1 MAKIST
7 YGIDASPNL
16 GDKVIGT
23 DVHDSNIT
31 KNYTLGDIYDLFA
44 SQGGGGTGFVPYVG
58 ANNNVDLGT
67 YSLQSPLLITD
78 IISPISTT
86 LGTEY
91 LGNPAG
97 LLMDL
102 ANSGYIFGDTNIGF
116 YMNYTNGYTFTTYND
131 DPIGVLL
138 DFPNNLYIIGDG
150 AEINN
155 GTSLVV
161 SDGITQTINALH
173 QGVNKGLT
181 LNFTADEYQFGNFNG
196 DSIVVDN
203 QYNVIYT
210 QHNGDLIGLELY
222 FPNGEYILGDIN
234 SINNGTYLKV
244 DDTNERIEISKALY
258 TSASEGTVGQILVSQ
273 GAGVA
278 PQWQNHA
285 SVSSYYGSFYD
296 TTTQTVALGGI
307 AAMKYNTSVINT
319 NGVTITNNLSG
330 FPTRI
335 TMANAGVYNI
345 QFSAQLKRTSG
356 GTAKQVVIWLRKN
369 GTDIADSATHLTL
382 QANAT
387 FLLAAWNFFETF
399 TAGQY
404 AEIMWTQDDAID
416 IAYDP
421 ANLVVPY
428 PATPSVILTVNK
440 IG

>member
-7 YGIDASPNL
+7 YGIDAAPTLS
-16 GDKVIGT
+16 DKVIGT
-23 DVHDSNIT
+23 RVEDNNNT
-31 KNYTLGDIYDLFA
+31 YNYQFGDIYDLFQA
-44 SQGGGGTGFVPYVG
+44 QGGGGLGFVPYID
-58 ANNNVDLGT
+58 AINDVDLGV

-78 IISPISTT
+78 IISPIGTT

-102 ANSGYIFGDTNIGF
+102 ANSGYIFGDTSIGF

-138 DFPNNLYIIGDG
+138 DFPNSLYILGDG

-173 QGVNKGLT
+173 QGLNKGLT

-210 QHNGDLIGLELY
+210 QHNGDLLGLELY
-222 FPNGEYILGDIN
+222 FPNGEYILGDVN
-234 SINNGTYLKV
+234 NVVNGTYLKV
-244 DDTNERIEISKALY
+244 DDTNERVEISKALY
-258 TSASEGTVGQILVSQ
+258 TSASTGTVGQILVSQ
-273 GAGVA
+273 GSALA

-285 SVSSYYGSFYD
+285 SVSNYYGSFYD
-296 TTTQTVALGGI
+296 TTTQTCVSGAI
-307 AAMKYNTSVINT
+307 AYMKYNTTVLSA
-319 NGVTITNNLSG
+319 GVSIQNDLG
-330 FPTRI
+330 GKPTQI
-335 TMANAGVYNI
+335 LIANAGVYNI
-345 QFSAQLKRTSG
+345 QFSAQLNRTTG
-356 GTAKQVVIWLRKN
+356 GADAQVDIWLRKN
-369 GTDIADSATHLTL
+369 GVDIPFSATSITMK
-382 QANAT
+382 ANAKNVV
-387 FLLAAWNFFETF
+387 AAWNFFETV

-404 AEIMWTQDDAID
+404 LEIAWTQNDAVD
-416 IAYDP
+416 IIQYPINLTVPFP
-421 ANLVVPY
+421 AI
-428 PATPSVILTVNK
+428 PSVILTVNK
-440 IG
+440 IS